1 MYLVCIKSQTYFLGK
16 LGFALKLLCINKDYV
31 CMYVCTLYVCMHVC
45 IYVFLKVT
53 RTYPKIQKSLKGSNN
68 EQNVQSFQEKGDDV
82 WNVGGI
88 GG

>member
-1 MYLVCIKSQTYFLGK
+1 M
-16 LGFALKLLCINKDYV
+16 
-31 CMYVCTLYVCMHVC
+31 
-45 IYVFLKVT
+45 T

-88 GG
+88 GGYFFYTSQIAEELHPADLENTAILDYNC

>member
-1 MYLVCIKSQTYFLGK
+1 MYFVCIKSRTFFLGK
-16 LGFALKLLCINKDYV
+16 LGFLK
-31 CMYVCTLYVCMHVC
+31 M
-45 IYVFLKVT
+45 T